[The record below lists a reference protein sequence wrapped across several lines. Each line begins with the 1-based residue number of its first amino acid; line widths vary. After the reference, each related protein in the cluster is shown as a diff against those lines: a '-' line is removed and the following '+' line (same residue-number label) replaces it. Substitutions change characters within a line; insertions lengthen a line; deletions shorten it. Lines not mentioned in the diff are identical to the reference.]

1 MLKGANKM
9 RLKKSFVVFAAGMML
24 ASGARAQQSSGIAGV
39 VRDTSGGVLP
49 GVTVEAASPAL
60 IEKVRTVVSDGEGRY
75 NIIDLRPGAYV
86 VTFSLSGF
94 KTVKRQ
100 GIELTSGFTA
110 TVNADLEVGAL
121 EETITVTGES
131 PLVDTQNVKQ
141 QKVISE
147 ELLAALPS
155 GAKGFMGI
163 ARLIP
168 GMSGGGDSGGASGIY
183 SSNQFHAATV
193 HGKGGGKM
201 SFDGMQTSNL
211 AGGVGA
217 TSYVMNPAAVEEIVV
232 ETGGIS
238 AESDASGLRMNLIPK
253 EGGNVFKF
261 GADGTYTNRHL
272 QSDNLSETLRARG
285 VLLTSKVLHLYDFN
299 GTVGGPIKKDRLWFF
314 AATRFSGNK
323 NQVIDVYFN
332 KTRGT
337 PFYTPDLDRPSY
349 RRERLKSQAVRIT
362 WQASPKNKVSGF
374 ADTQSYM
381 V

>member
-1 MLKGANKM
+1 
-9 RLKKSFVVFAAGMML
+9 
-24 ASGARAQQSSGIAGV
+24 
-39 VRDTSGGVLP
+39 
-49 GVTVEAASPAL
+49 
-60 IEKVRTVVSDGEGRY
+60 
-75 NIIDLRPGAYV
+75 
-86 VTFSLSGF
+86 
-94 KTVKRQ
+94 
-100 GIELTSGFTA
+100 
-110 TVNADLEVGAL
+110 
-121 EETITVTGES
+121 
-131 PLVDTQNVKQ
+131 
-141 QKVISE
+141 
-147 ELLAALPS
+147 
-155 GAKGFMGI
+155 
-163 ARLIP
+163 
-168 GMSGGGDSGGASGIY
+168 
-183 SSNQFHAATV
+183 
-193 HGKGGGKM
+193 
-201 SFDGMQTSNL
+201 
-211 AGGVGA
+211 
-217 TSYVMNPAAVEEIVV
+217 AAVEEIVV

-381 V
+381 VRGRGEFAAPEAHLVWSFWPAGMYQIVWNSPVTSRLLLEAGASLAKN